1 MQTETEMRTKRVIGP
16 GASCL
21 LMLLLATALPLTA
34 AAAKASADDQAEVR
48 SAVRQAFEQLRS
60 RQYGALYDSLP
71 GTSQRRYSRESFIRS
86 FRRISDMYELDRM
99 EIGGVHISGDIAV
112 ADTVMYGHVSRPLD
126 SDGKI
131 VSQIYLVRE
140 GGRWR
145 VAVGGDRATMQRLLA
160 DYPSFIKKYPPRD
173 PRGYV
178 KRNGRWVDITSAMRS
193 AARRRS

>member
-1 MQTETEMRTKRVIGP
+1 
-16 GASCL
+16 
-21 LMLLLATALPLTA
+21 MLLLAAALPFA
-34 AAAKASADDQAEVR
+34 VVKASADDQAEVR
-48 SAVRQAFEQLRS
+48 SAVRQAFDQLKS

-71 GTSQRRYSRESFIRS
+71 TASQRRYSRESFIRS
-86 FRRISDMYELDRM
+86 FRRVSDMYELDRI
-99 EIGGVHISGDIAV
+99 EIGAVRVSGDIAV
-112 ADTVMYGHVSRPLD
+112 TDTVMYGHVSRPVD

-178 KRNGRWVDITSAMRS
+178 KRDGRWVDITSAMRN
-193 AARRRS
+193 AARRRG